1 LVSTNSPWHRQISYK
16 DKTMSAPSRSGYSG
30 IQILLHWT
38 IALLVIFQLGF
49 GESMT
54 TIVDAREGG
63 EAVQPLDQTLATGH
77 LWAGI
82 AILALVVVRL
92 LVRLAQGTPEP
103 GGSGITIHL
112 AKLAHAAF
120 YLLLVAMPVT
130 GLLTYYDIADL
141 GDVHGWGKPV
151 FIGLIA
157 LHALAALYHQFL
169 VKDGTLARML
179 TPRRG

>member
-1 LVSTNSPWHRQISYK
+1 MP
-16 DKTMSAPSRSGYSG
+16 APSRAGYSG

-54 TIVDAREGG
+54 TVVDAQESS
-63 EAVQPLDQTLATGH
+63 EAILPADQSLATAH

-92 LVRLAQGTPEP
+92 LLRFAQGTPAP
-103 GGSGITIHL
+103 IGAGLAVVL

-120 YLLLVAMPVT
+120 YLLLIAMPVT
-130 GLLTYYDIADL
+130 GLLTYYDVMDL
-141 GDVHGWGKPV
+141 GDLHGWGKPV
-151 FIGLIA
+151 FIALIA
-157 LHALAALYHQFL
+157 IHALAALYHQFL

-179 TPRRG
+179 APRRG